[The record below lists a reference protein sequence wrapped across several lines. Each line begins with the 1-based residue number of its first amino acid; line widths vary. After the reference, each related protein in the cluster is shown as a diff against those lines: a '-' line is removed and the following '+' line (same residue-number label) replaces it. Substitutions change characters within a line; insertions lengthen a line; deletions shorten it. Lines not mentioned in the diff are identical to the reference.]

1 MVTLNESTKKILLFL
16 ALALCLYFLVLSF
29 TAFFG
34 DESEEEFNL
43 TLDENGLDDLIE
55 NVEEGL
61 EGDFL
66 ILEKIVEL
74 NGAKIDYIQK
84 GSMKIS
90 LDRIYIDEEDD
101 TLYFD
106 VIGEDMFL
114 NEEDS
119 KELGNFFFRS
129 PFSWTAHLQY
139 FRGDSHQLLICDY
152 SADGRF
158 WNTTYCI
165 NLDEL
170 EDNYFGQIIRFV
182 YTDNSAA
189 DIAELTPITLMKQR
203 RTFVYE
209 ISIPQDFY
217 NN

>member
-1 MVTLNESTKKILLFL
+1 MVELNESTKMILLFL
-16 ALALCLYFLVLSF
+16 ALALCLYFIILSF
-29 TAFFG
+29 SSFFG
-34 DESEEEFNL
+34 EESEINL
-43 TLDENGLDDLIE
+43 TLDESELDDLVDE
-55 NVEEGL
+55 VEGL
-61 EGDFL
+61 DGEFL
-66 ILEKIVEL
+66 TLDEIVEL
-74 NGAKIDYIQK
+74 TGAKIDYIQK

-90 LDRIYIDEEDD
+90 LDRIYVDEADN

-119 KELGNFFFRS
+119 KDSGNFFFRS
-129 PFSWTAHLQY
+129 PFSWTANLQY
-139 FRGDSHQLLICDY
+139 FRGDSHELLICDY
-152 SADGRF
+152 SVEGRF

-170 EDNYFGQIIRFV
+170 EDNYFGQITRFV
-182 YTDNSAA
+182 YTDKSAA
-189 DIAELTPITLMKQR
+189 DIAELTPLTLMKQQ